1 MHTEQSKPDLTVQA
15 VFSVCVS
22 DEASA
27 ATAEVLDSIPG
38 SDYIGQF
45 QEYITAER
53 RPQYPDV
60 MKEAA
65 GCVALVDCDR
75 DPELALETM
84 DRLQQSFPNRLRL
97 IAISSKLDSQFL
109 LRAMRAG
116 CDDFLTQPI
125 DLELL
130 RAALKRFQR
139 GHLTEALHA
148 RGAGKVI
155 AMYGVKGGVGATTLA
170 VHLAMHLVRRH
181 RKKVL
186 LIDHKHEL
194 GHIALHLGL
203 KESVYHFD
211 ELVRNVNRLDAE
223 LLEGFV
229 TRHAS
234 GIEVI
239 PSPDSCGPTQETSAE
254 AIARVM
260 DYLRAQYDFILL
272 DSSLQ
277 YLPQLQA
284 MIAASD
290 EVTLI
295 STPDVAALRDLVRRI
310 ENLSV
315 VPGFTTRLRVVI
327 NRSTSDDAVSPADI
341 EAAARVPISVLVPNN
356 YAELMRAINAG
367 EPVSPQQR
375 GSFTQAFVQW
385 SNRLAALHTEN
396 QPVVPRKKKS
406 FFNF

>member
-1 MHTEQSKPDLTVQA
+1 
-15 VFSVCVS
+15 
-22 DEASA
+22 
-27 ATAEVLDSIPG
+27 
-38 SDYIGQF
+38 
-45 QEYITAER
+45 
-53 RPQYPDV
+53 
-60 MKEAA
+60 
-65 GCVALVDCDR
+65 
-75 DPELALETM
+75 
-84 DRLQQSFPNRLRL
+84 
-97 IAISSKLDSQFL
+97 
-109 LRAMRAG
+109 
-116 CDDFLTQPI
+116 
-125 DLELL
+125 
-130 RAALKRFQR
+130 
-139 GHLTEALHA
+139 
-148 RGAGKVI
+148 
-155 AMYGVKGGVGATTLA
+155 
-170 VHLAMHLVRRH
+170 
-181 RKKVL
+181 
-186 LIDHKHEL
+186 
-194 GHIALHLGL
+194 
-203 KESVYHFD
+203 
-211 ELVRNVNRLDAE
+211 
-223 LLEGFV
+223 
-229 TRHAS
+229 
-234 GIEVI
+234 
-239 PSPDSCGPTQETSAE
+239 
-254 AIARVM
+254 M